1 MEFNE
6 SMIRTVKVGADE
18 FATLDDYENELDL
31 DADTLEDE
39 FWCDEDQL
47 RFDNVPDA
55 LWSNASLDK
64 QPQAPDAWIDELAD
78 AVEIDRLL
86 KMGVLQK
93 AEECQEVVS
102 GSLTTRFVYDWRSKA
117 ALMEQRSEP
126 PKQICCQGIRYVETQ
141 RHLLTCNWITYIQ
154 FGASCLLE
162 DVG

>member
-1 MEFNE
+1 MMEFNE

-102 GSLTTRFVYDWRSKA
+102 GSLTTRSVYDWRIKDSPDGTKKW
-117 ALMEQRSEP
+117 MRRSRFVAREFATL
-126 PKQICCQGIRYVETQ
+126 KRSD
-141 RHLLTCNWITYIQ
+141 TYSPAT
-154 FGASCLLE
+154 GSHTHPTWCLLST
-162 DVG
+162 